1 MSTKLPVEE
10 VVSLLI
16 ESGYIPFPRP
26 AVIASI
32 PFDFPAVFASE
43 DTGPGIVVVV
53 DTVEETDKRM
63 LQKLV
68 AFARALDV
76 AQSRRSV
83 TIVIVGPTPASP
95 VTDELSRLGRVLV
108 VTIDGDRDSEEQ
120 IRDVLASLLPLVV
133 PPLASALNDPFIP
146 ITDWLDQPG
155 NDELR
160 SLVEAA
166 TFGDKAVVSALARAL
181 ESAIGGPGGGS

>member
-16 ESGYIPFPRP
+16 ESGYRPFPRP

-53 DTVEETDKRM
+53 DTVDETDNRM
-63 LQKLV
+63 VQKLA

-83 TIVIVGPTPASP
+83 TVIIVGPTPASP
-95 VTDELSRLGRVLV
+95 IIDELSRLGRVLV
-108 VTIDGDRDSEEQ
+108 VTIDGDRDSEDQ

-133 PPLASALNDPFIP
+133 PQLASALNDPFIP
-146 ITDWLDQPG
+146 IINWLDEPG
-155 NDELR
+155 NDEFR
-160 SLVEAA
+160 SLVDAA
-166 TFGDKAVVSALARAL
+166 MFGDRAVVSTLAGAL
-181 ESAIGGPGGGS
+181 EGAIGDLGGGS